1 MKIRS
6 LAAALALGLAGLT
19 ARAADPDNPF
29 KDAKVGDYATYAMT
43 SKLGKLTSSG
53 TVTQTV
59 VKKSDK
65 EVTIRVTGKATDPTG
80 KEVDIPAQEQ
90 TVDLTKPYDPAK
102 VANLPAGFNVKV
114 EKGKEG
120 KEKVKAGGKEYDAT
134 WTDYKVKAEA
144 MGQKIDADM
153 KVWMAKNV
161 PGGMVKMNVTSEVA
175 GQKLEMTMDLKETG
189 NKDKK

>member
-6 LAAALALGLAGLT
+6 LAAALALGLVGLT
-19 ARAADPDNPF
+19 ARAADPENPF

-53 TVTQTV
+53 TMTQAV

-65 EVTIRVTGKATDPTG
+65 EVTIRVTGKATDPSG

-90 TVDLTKPYDPAK
+90 TVDLTKPYDPTKA
-102 VANLPAGFNVKV
+102 ANLPPGFNVKV

-134 WTDYKVKAEA
+134 WTAYKVKAEA

-153 KVWMAKNV
+153 KVWMAKGV

-189 NKDKK
+189 NKK